1 MDRIQYK
8 KQKWLNALFTRMSF
22 AGFGRI
28 YAVVTSLVAIK
39 QSNLRRPSYK
49 SANNIPANKI
59 LARVKPSDVCVSYI
73 YRTIEKRK
81 KPNDT

>member
-1 MDRIQYK
+1 MNCLQE
-8 KQKWLNALFTRMSF
+8 MSF
-22 AGFGRI
+22 AGFGGI
-28 YAVVTSLVAIK
+28 YAVVTYLVAMK
-39 QSNLRRPSYK
+39 QSNLCRPSYK
-49 SANNIPANKI
+49 RANNILVNKI